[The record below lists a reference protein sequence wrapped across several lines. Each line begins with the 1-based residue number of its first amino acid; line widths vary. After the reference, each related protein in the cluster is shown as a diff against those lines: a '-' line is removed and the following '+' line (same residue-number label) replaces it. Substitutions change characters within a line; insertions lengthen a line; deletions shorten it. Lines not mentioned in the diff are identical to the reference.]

1 MILSKESDNKTMVL
15 FFVVSVVIVILY
27 LGIYLAGVIQLIEEV
42 SWGLIHRTLILN
54 SLLLVTAVFGIL
66 ILYGKLQG
74 RDVGL
79 VVKKLPIA
87 IAIGLVT
94 WILVQ
99 IIEGIMGYV
108 GMGSIELNQQWNTEG
123 LALIGLLIGMLFGT
137 ALYEEVG
144 YRGFFLIQFSM
155 KMKRVVENKYLQV
168 IIALII
174 SQALF
179 TILHIPWKVMNQGWT
194 MIVLQELLFSV
205 FVNGVIYGLLYLRTG
220 NLFFVMIVHALG
232 NAPTSLVNPV
242 MEPSNILLLIA
253 IIWALIWP
261 KLQRWEK
268 DNTIQSTADSNN

>member
-1 MILSKESDNKTMVL
+1 MVL

>member
-1 MILSKESDNKTMVL
+1 MMLSKESDYKTMAL

-27 LGIYLAGVIQLIEEV
+27 LGIYLVGIIQSIEEV
-42 SWGLIHRTLILN
+42 SLGLVQRTLILN
-54 SLLLVTAVFGIL
+54 SLLLVIAVFGIL

-79 VVKKLPIA
+79 VIKKLPIA
-87 IAIGLVT
+87 IVIGFVT
-94 WILVQ
+94 WILIQ
-99 IIEGIMGYV
+99 IIEGIMGYA
-108 GMGSIELNQQWNTEG
+108 GMGSVELNQQWNTEG
-123 LALIGLLIGMLFGT
+123 PALIGLLVGMLFGT

-155 KMKRVVENKYLQV
+155 KMKRVVENRYLQV

-194 MIVLQELLFSV
+194 LIVLQELLFSV
-205 FVNGVIYGLLYLRTG
+205 FMNGVIYGLLYLRTG

-242 MEPSNILLLIA
+242 IEPANILLLIA
-253 IIWALIWP
+253 IFWAVIWP
-261 KLQRWEK
+261 KLQRWERN
-268 DNTIQSTADSNN
+268 NTIQSTADISN